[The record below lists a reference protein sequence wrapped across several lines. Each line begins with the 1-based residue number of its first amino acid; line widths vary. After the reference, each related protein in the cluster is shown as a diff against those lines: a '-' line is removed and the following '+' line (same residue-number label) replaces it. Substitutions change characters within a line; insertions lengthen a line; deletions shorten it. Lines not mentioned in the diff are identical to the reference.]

1 MKFVISIAFA
11 FLIFNF
17 YAQSNTDFLKKEQQK
32 LENKIANTK
41 SLLKKVKNNTQI
53 SINELRLIDNQIK
66 SREALVRIFDN
77 QVRVA
82 EIKMVEKK
90 NEIKQL
96 KQKLSRLKL
105 QYRSMLLYAYK
116 HRNNYSKLMYVL
128 SSTNYNEAL
137 KRNRYLMK
145 VAGLQ
150 NKQVAIILQHQQLI
164 NREIK
169 KINEEKESKILA
181 ITEKKQEKIQIEI
194 DKNSKEKTF
203 NKFKKEEQKLYAQLL
218 LDEKKKQ
225 ELKQRINN
233 AIREEILVAERLRK
247 KQAEALEE
255 EKKAAEK
262 QKAGKVAAEKSIKS
276 TADSKKDEKPAEIS
290 TPKIVKENVF
300 KESAADIA
308 LGKNFVVN
316 KGRLPWPVSGGSI
329 TERYGRNAHPTL
341 DGVFTNNNGIDIT
354 CLKGGNVRAIFDG
367 QVTSI
372 FSVTG
377 AGKVVIVTHGSYK
390 TVYSNIQEAFVK
402 IGSKVSTKQILGNLL
417 NDGNVSICH
426 FEIQM
431 VTNGTIQSLNPS
443 LWISK

>member
-1 MKFVISIAFA
+1 MKFVISLACA

-90 NEIKQL
+90 NEVRQL

-116 HRNNYSKLMYVL
+116 HRNNYSKIMYVL

-137 KRNRYLMK
+137 KRNRYLKK

-164 NREIK
+164 NQEII
-169 KINEEKESKILA
+169 KIKEEKESKILA
-181 ITEKKQEKIQIEI
+181 ITEKTQEKIRIEI

-218 LDEKKKQ
+218 VDEKKKQ

-233 AIREEILVAERLRK
+233 AIREEIAAAERLRK

-255 EKKAAEK
+255 EIKAAEK
-262 QKAGKVAAEKSIKS
+262 QKAIKVAAEKDAKS
-276 TADSKKDEKPAEIS
+276 DANSKKEVKPAEIS
-290 TPKIVKENVF
+290 NPKIVKENVY
-300 KESAADIA
+300 KESTADIA
-308 LGKNFVVN
+308 LGKSFVAN

-341 DGVFTNNNGIDIT
+341 DGVFTNNNGIDVT
-354 CLKGGNVRAIFDG
+354 CLKGGNVRAVFDG

-372 FSVTG
+372 FSITG

-390 TVYSNIQEAFVK
+390 TVYSNIQDTYVK
-402 IGSKVSTKQILGNLL
+402 IGSKVSTKQALGSLL

-426 FEIQM
+426 FEIQL

>member
-17 YAQSNTDFLKKEQQK
+17 YTQSNTDFLKKEQQK

-137 KRNRYLMK
+137 KRNRYLKK

-150 NKQVAIILQHQQLI
+150 NKQVAIILQHKQLI

-169 KINEEKESKILA
+169 KINEEKESKILV

-300 KESAADIA
+300 KESTADIA

-367 QVTSI
+367 KVTSI